1 MTKRD
6 TERKYFRSPLKRG
19 QKEAATKEAS
29 ARRAKS
35 ALKMVIAFRK
45 G

>member
-19 QKEAATKEAS
+19 QKEKKQQRKKLAQEEPK
-29 ARRAKS
+29 
-35 ALKMVIAFRK
+35 AL
-45 G
+45 